1 MVMGMGTMRAKITQ
15 WWKAKKKFSARF
27 REAVAWA
34 TISAFLRAVF
44 GSLIDTFGWGPLIA
58 AILLGG
64 VSSVIA
70 WLAEAS
76 WYWVLVVGFV
86 IGALILLLA
95 VKAATNLKKQNRLQ
109 DKQDLRRLEAQ
120 LASPSEPNAVSKA
133 LLHSAIGLR
142 KGILRDRL
150 EANRQRVQSQQF
162 QRIVQTITSQKI
174 HSNDLM
180 NADKTKL
187 RPNQIE
193 LVTQYQVRQDELNR
207 WIDDVAAGRL
217 LGDEKAAKS
226 LLHRL
231 EKLAVYLDELIDN
244 WEK

>member
-1 MVMGMGTMRAKITQ
+1 MVMGMGTMRANITQ

-162 QRIVQTITSQKI
+162 QRIVQTVPIRLMQTSTTCRVPPSAGIKVGVG
-174 HSNDLM
+174 
-180 NADKTKL
+180 
-187 RPNQIE
+187 RC
-193 LVTQYQVRQDELNR
+193 LNPAR
-207 WIDDVAAGRL
+207 D
-217 LGDEKAAKS
+217 AKQ
-226 LLHRL
+226 RA
-231 EKLAVYLDELIDN
+231 EGVERVKPPVEAERELI
-244 WEK
+244 EVGL